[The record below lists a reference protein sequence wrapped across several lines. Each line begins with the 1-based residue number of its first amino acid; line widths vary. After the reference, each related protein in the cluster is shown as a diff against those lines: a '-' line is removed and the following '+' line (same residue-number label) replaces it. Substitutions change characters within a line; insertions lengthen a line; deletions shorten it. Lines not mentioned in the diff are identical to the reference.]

1 MKTLVCWMAA
11 LAVIA
16 GAGAPAFAVG
26 PEAGT
31 ATVVF
36 YVA

>member
-11 LAVIA
+11 LAVIT
-16 GAGAPAFAVG
+16 GAGAPALAVDA
-26 PEAGT
+26 EAGT